1 MSTSTLS
8 SALGYV
14 TSSLANTR
22 LLNLTGPAAA
32 SAAAGPS
39 FEGRDLDRIFHAK
52 IRPLL
57 DAVDQLRGILTKEED
72 IQLPTIVVVGDQ
84 SSGKSSVLE
93 ALSGVSL
100 PRGQNITTRCPL
112 VLRLINSSSSDDKK
126 KDSADSN
133 SSSSSSSSSNSGSSG
148 EPYAVISTKSM
159 NVSEGEK
166 IYNLSEVGR
175 YIEDATAQLAGRGVG
190 VVSTPIYLSVFRPNC
205 PDLTLVDLPGITR
218 NPIGDQPKDIYNM
231 IKNMIYKF
239 ITPEASVILN
249 VMPATVD
256 FSTCEGVMMS
266 KEVDPQGIRTIGV
279 VTKLDLAEKGIAR
292 KLLTGTEQ
300 LNLKLG
306 VVAVRNRTQEE
317 NERGV
322 SFEVAREMEKQYFA
336 NHNELS
342 EFNQQFDS
350 SSNSI
355 EEKMSLGATGGLYL
369 GTSNLAAVLTVIQEQ
384 RIRSTLPK
392 IRQKVRE
399 QLAEQRLKYKE
410 LPAGVTTVSE
420 CRVRIEH
427 LLTTYIQQ
435 LQALVTGNH
444 ISVSKGDTKLHISP
458 RLTELYHV
466 YQKSLKE
473 ALSPFLSVQYSK
485 VVEEEIKENSG
496 VTLPNFLSA
505 HVFNGL
511 MHRELAKVKQPS
523 FDLISS
529 ARNLLSDILQII
541 AKQVFIAHPT
551 ICQRI
556 CAIIQSYLD
565 QKQSVISGRFEEL
578 YLQESE
584 MFTLNPYYIDT
595 VHKIKAA
602 FNEKIGQIRAQGGSN
617 RGGMP
622 QSVQIHVND
631 LLVHVEGALLNSM
644 MAPPSPS
651 PADLATNPTIVLD
664 MQVNCFAYSQIC
676 LRRLLDNLPGL
687 IRLHLLSSISHTPV
701 TLSPNT
707 HISLYAILQKEF
719 MEMTDKVLLENM
731 REEREVAMKRERVG
745 GAIARLE
752 KALQIFDSL

>member
-1 MSTSTLS
+1 MSSSTLS
-8 SALGYV
+8 SALGFV

-32 SAAAGPS
+32 SGPS
-39 FEGRDLDRIFHAK
+39 FEGRDLDRIYHVK

-93 ALSGVSL
+93 AISGVQL

-112 VLRLINSSSSDDKK
+112 VLRLINSAAAEEKRTNN
-126 KDSADSN
+126 DSASN
-133 SSSSSSSSSNSGSSG
+133 GTASSTG
-148 EPYAVISTKSM
+148 EIYAVISVKSS
-159 NVSEGEK
+159 NVNDGEK
-166 IYNLSEVGR
+166 IYNLQDVGR
-175 YIEDATAQLAGRGVG
+175 YIEEATAKLAGSGVG
-190 VVSTPIYLSVFRPNC
+190 VVNAPIYLSVFRPNS
-205 PDLTLVDLPGITR
+205 PDLTLIDLPGITR

-231 IKNMIYKF
+231 IKNMIYKY

-317 NERGV
+317 IERGI
-322 SFEVAREMEKQYFA
+322 SFEVAREMERQYFA
-336 NHNELS
+336 NHVELS
-342 EFNQQFDS
+342 EYNQPFDG
-350 SSNSI
+350 NRNTM
-355 EEKMSLGATGGLYL
+355 EEKMSLGVNGGLYL
-369 GTSNLAAVLTVIQEQ
+369 GTANLAAVLTVIQEQ
-384 RIRSTLPK
+384 RIRSTLPR
-392 IRQKVRE
+392 IRQRVRE
-399 QLAEQRLKYKE
+399 QLTEQRAKYKE
-410 LPAGVTTVSE
+410 LPAGVTTISE

-458 RLTELYHV
+458 RLTELYHE
-466 YQKSLKE
+466 YQRQLKE
-473 ALSPFLSVQYSK
+473 ALSQFLSVQYSK

-511 MHRELAKVKQPS
+511 MHRELAKIKQPS

-541 AKQVFIAHPT
+541 AKQVFVAHPT

-556 CAIIQSYLD
+556 CTMIQSYLD
-565 QKQSVISGRFEEL
+565 QKQSMIQERFEEL
-578 YLQESE
+578 YLQEGE

-602 FNEKIGQIRAQGGSN
+602 LNDKVTHIRQQASSGHRSASN
-617 RGGMP
+617 IP
-622 QSVQIHVND
+622 PTIQLHVND
-631 LLVHVEGALLNSM
+631 LSVEIEGAILNLM
-644 MAPPSPS
+644 MAPPSSSPS
-651 PADLATNPTIVLD
+651 SLATNPNIVLD
-664 MQVNCFAYSQIC
+664 MQINCFAYSQIS

-701 TLSPNT
+701 TLSLSS

-719 MEMTDKVLLENM
+719 MEMSDKVLLENM
-731 REEREVAMKRERVG
+731 REEREVATKRERIG
-745 GAIARLE
+745 GAISRLE
-752 KALQIFDSL
+752 KALQIFDQL